1 MPFSGNLTLHK
12 NSFEFEVF
20 KLLPQAGSFE
30 HRVWVVQS
38 KKHTHEISG
47 VFEISYYNSPLSNKW
62 TLVMKIVQAHDCGM
76 SCFFAEILEGI
87 YREFF
92 HFFHSRKSLIPHQM

>member
-47 VFEISYYNSPLSNKW
+47 VFEISYYFFFFGLS
-62 TLVMKIVQAHDCGM
+62 
-76 SCFFAEILEGI
+76 
-87 YREFF
+87 
-92 HFFHSRKSLIPHQM
+92 KSYLDVRAKL